1 VSDSVLQI
9 PEAQIRVR
17 GVADFKAFWG
27 TNNVYRDSSRSEA
40 GGRMKKMM
48 FKAAIPILTGL
59 LLVAP
64 ALAQSTGPS
73 HAGYDPNAPLDGH
86 YHDGELGDKLLGLES
101 ELKCN
106 CGCGLDLHSCQF
118 QMQCGVSPAW
128 SKRIRDALESG
139 ETVEVIEAGFV
150 ADFGKTVLLAPPPE
164 GFNLVGYF
172 LPVVAIVAAGILL
185 GLLVRG
191 GTVSR
196 GYVPVSEPSDEEVA
210 RLREEL
216 RKLDEAESP
225 DW

>member
-1 VSDSVLQI
+1 
-9 PEAQIRVR
+9 
-17 GVADFKAFWG
+17 
-27 TNNVYRDSSRSEA
+27 
-40 GGRMKKMM
+40 
-48 FKAAIPILTGL
+48 
-59 LLVAP
+59 
-64 ALAQSTGPS
+64 
-73 HAGYDPNAPLDGH
+73 
-86 YHDGELGDKLLGLES
+86 
-101 ELKCN
+101 
-106 CGCGLDLHSCQF
+106 
-118 QMQCGVSPAW
+118 MQCGVSPAW

-172 LPVVAIVAAGILL
+172 LPAVAIVAAGILL